1 MKKFSFICS
10 LILLISLMLT
20 SCAKQ
25 EGATVNPP
33 VNQNLLQ
40 VKTFTISTD
49 LAADNTS
56 AVGDIYFQK
65 TAEHINVTILASIN
79 IGANDWGGV
88 SFYIPK
94 GWDISNILSSY
105 PDVNIPNKKSETV
118 IWSTEDA
125 DSPWGSY
132 IEIGHEHNQQ
142 PTGGGKGTVLLE
154 LVNNADN
161 IDAASFTL
169 MVAVGSEMQN
179 GIPII
184 GTNSLTIETE
194 LPSAD

>member
-10 LILLISLMLT
+10 LILLISLLLT
-20 SCAKQ
+20 ACTKQ
-25 EGATVNPP
+25 ERAAANTP
-33 VNQNLLQ
+33 VNENLLQ
-40 VKTFTISTD
+40 VENFNISTN

-56 AVGDIYFQK
+56 AMGDIYFQK
-65 TAEHINVTILASIN
+65 TAERITVTILASIN

-88 SFYIPK
+88 GFYIPK

-105 PDVNIPNKKSETV
+105 PDGNIPNDKIEAV
-118 IWSTEDA
+118 IWSTEDT
-125 DSPWGSY
+125 DSPWDSY
-132 IEIGHEHNQQ
+132 LEIGHEYNQQ

-154 LVNNADN
+154 LVNNVNN
-161 IDAASFTL
+161 IDVDSFAL
-169 MVAVGSEMQN
+169 MVTVGSEMQN

-194 LPSAD
+194 LPSTD

>member
-1 MKKFSFICS
+1 MKKFSFICG
-10 LILLISLMLT
+10 LILVISPLLT
-20 SCAKQ
+20 ACAKQ
-25 EGATVNPP
+25 EGVTVNNP

-40 VKTFTISTD
+40 VENFNISTD
-49 LAADNTS
+49 LATDNTS
-56 AVGDIYFQK
+56 AVGDIYFRK
-65 TAEHINVTILASIN
+65 TAERITVTILVSIN

-88 SFYIPK
+88 AFYIPK

-105 PDVNIPNKKSETV
+105 PDVNIPNKKSEAV

-154 LVNNADN
+154 LVNNENN
-161 IDAASFTL
+161 IDAVSFAL
-169 MVAVGSEMQN
+169 MVTVGSEIQN
-179 GIPII
+179 GIPSI

-194 LPSAD
+194 LPSTD